1 MINSVLTPTM
11 TYAMCS
17 MKLPVGVIEN
27 IDRARKQCLW
37 RGNDATKKG
46 QNLAAWAMVQKP
58 KDKGG
63 LGVLNLRLQNY
74 ALLLKQLHKFHNK
87 HSTPWVQLIWKKYY
101 AHKVPHA
108 AGALGSFWWRDL
120 LKLCTLYRGIATC
133 TVGDGSFVSFWD
145 DLWSG
150 EILST
155 KYPWLFSFALN
166 PDVSVNQVMLSD
178 DLDTIFNLPISE
190 PAFTELLDLQQHIQ
204 SVAFDHNSKE
214 QWIFFMG
221 KSGLFIQ
228 ALL

>member
-1 MINSVLTPTM
+1 
-11 TYAMCS
+11 
-17 MKLPVGVIEN
+17 
-27 IDRARKQCLW
+27 
-37 RGNDATKKG
+37 
-46 QNLAAWAMVQKP
+46 MVQKP

-74 ALLLKQLHKFHNK
+74 ALLLKQLHKFYNK
-87 HSTPWVQLIWKKYY
+87 HSTPCVQLIWNKYY

-133 TVGDGSFVSFWD
+133 TVGDGSSVSFWD

-214 QWIFFMG
+214 QWIFYG
-221 KSGLFIQ
+221 EIRFIHLGAIIRWSFRIFTRIQ
-228 ALL
+228 SSRRFRSLSALPDLNSLHGSWQWTG